1 MKDFLKFVFASI
13 TGYIILMVLFS
24 FLGVA
29 FIASMALGGD
39 KPQPVKEHSVLKLEL
54 AGEIIDRQKDDIFSE
69 LPFFDDDRFA
79 VLGLNEIL
87 ETIDKAKKDPNID
100 GIYLGFGGLSAGFA
114 TCEEIREAL
123 VKFKDSGKFI
133 YSYAG
138 YYSQLAY
145 YIATASDSIFLNPG
159 GGLDL
164 RGFASE
170 QMFFKNALEK
180 LDVEVNIIKHGKFKS
195 AVEPFFKEE
204 NSPENV
210 EQISAI
216 INGFWSQFAA
226 TVGEARGIVRA
237 DLDRYADSVMMFQP
251 QELNVTY
258 KLVDDLK
265 YYSDVEA
272 IIRSRQGIKEDEKL
286 KFVALSKYK
295 KAASAE
301 KKNSSDNEVAIV
313 YATGAIDG
321 GSDGIQSGK
330 LTETLRKIHKD
341 DKIKALVIRVNSP
354 GGSAYGSEQIWYEV
368 KRLAAKMP
376 VVVSMGDVAASG
388 GYYIACAADTIV
400 ASPTTITGSIGA
412 FGVMMKLGKTLNK
425 VGITFDGIKTHE
437 YSDIV
442 SETRSMLPAEKNM
455 MQKWLDQTYDDFVNR
470 CAEGRNTT
478 YQAIDEVAQGRVWTG
493 ADAKEQGLIDIFGGV
508 QTAVETAAAMAKLE
522 DYKTVSL
529 PKQKNFME
537 RLMEDFQMEM
547 ETRVMK
553 IRLGDDYAM
562 YEKVKELESAKGIQ
576 MRVPFDLQVY

>member
-1 MKDFLKFVFASI
+1 MVF
-13 TGYIILMVLFS
+13 
-24 FLGVA
+24 
-29 FIASMALGGD
+29 
-39 KPQPVKEHSVLKLEL
+39 
-54 AGEIIDRQKDDIFSE
+54 
-69 LPFFDDDRFA
+69 
-79 VLGLNEIL
+79 GLNL
-87 ETIDKAKKDPNID
+87 
-100 GIYLGFGGLSAGFA
+100 
-114 TCEEIREAL
+114 
-123 VKFKDSGKFI
+123 
-133 YSYAG
+133 
-138 YYSQLAY
+138 QL
-145 YIATASDSIFLNPG
+145 L
-159 GGLDL
+159 
-164 RGFASE
+164 
-170 QMFFKNALEK
+170 
-180 LDVEVNIIKHGKFKS
+180 
-195 AVEPFFKEE
+195 
-204 NSPENV
+204 
-210 EQISAI
+210 
-216 INGFWSQFAA
+216 W
-226 TVGEARGIVRA
+226 A
-237 DLDRYADSVMMFQP
+237 DRVMMFQP